1 MSQSTPG
8 VDLARLA
15 PGLGKTCD
23 DYLVSYRAELED
35 AIRNGEGGVAV
46 AERHARVV
54 DGMLGAL
61 YCAADAASRA
71 VGRAP
76 KGKVALVAVGGYG
89 RGVLGLRSDID
100 LLFLAEHPDDPAVAA
115 LAEALLYPLWDL
127 KLTIGHAVRG
137 VADTLRLAR
146 EDVTTATTLLDARR
160 IAGEPRLVQDLVR
173 GGREK
178 VFDVSLETF
187 IDSLDRD
194 VAARRDRFGGSLFL
208 LEPEVKLGYGG
219 LRDLDAMRWAA
230 AARFGTGKLSELV
243 VKGAVL
249 PREVKDLEEAREML
263 WRVRNWLHLRAGRRQ
278 DRLTFEDQEEVA
290 RRLGY
295 TDAATLGVEQFMH
308 DYYRAARSVATLA
321 DRVIARSRP
330 PARRGQGSVVDLGD
344 GVIVF
349 GSHLTLRDSDDL
361 GRDPVLALRLYC
373 HVVRRGLPPYEFA
386 RDAIARVAGD
396 PEWCERLRA
405 SAESAPLFLG
415 LLSHAG
421 DVPVARGS
429 ILGELHEL
437 GLLLAMV
444 PEFRSVTGRVQHDV
458 YHVYTVD
465 VHSVRAVD
473 RLRELARGELATE
486 LPLASRLAAETP
498 GRVALFVGLLLHDVG
513 KAHGKDHARTG
524 AAMARPIAERL
535 GLSASEVDHVEW
547 LVLEHLSLYHW
558 ATRRDTSDPE
568 TIAEVARSI
577 DAPDRLRDL
586 YLLTVADLS
595 TTSPTAMTS
604 WKARMLEDLY
614 LAVAAALEG
623 DDVAASHAL
632 RADAARADARSRL
645 AGETGGAAF
654 EEFLDSMP
662 DRYLLA
668 NPTDVVLF
676 HARAARDRGERP
688 VYLASRPGPSADVVE
703 LVVVTDDRP
712 GLLADVAAVLSSNR
726 FDVSAAQIYTRGRA
740 GRPEEAFDVFHVR
753 RVGRAAPGADP
764 AALAKIEKDLDALL
778 AGRTTT
784 ETLLAGR
791 EKPPSWAP
799 KGPGVRTE
807 VRVDNHVSRRFTV
820 VDVYTRDVPGLLHTI
835 ARVLHEQGLTIAL
848 SKVNTEGNRV
858 ADVFYVAQPGG
869 GKVGDL
875 AKLGRLPIVLRE
887 AIARLHTNRDRAE
900 VGE

>member
-8 VDLARLA
+8 VDLGRLA
-15 PGLGKTCD
+15 PGLGKTCG
-23 DYLVSYRAELED
+23 DYLVSYRAELE
-35 AIRNGEGGVAV
+35 AAVRAGEGGVAV
-46 AERHARVV
+46 AERHARVL

-71 VGRAP
+71 ASRAP
-76 KGKVALVAVGGYG
+76 RGRVALVGVGGYG

-160 IAGEPRLVQDLVR
+160 IAGDSKLVQDLVK

-178 VFDVSLETF
+178 LFDVSLEAF
-187 IDSLDRD
+187 VDSLEGD
-194 VAARRDRFGGSLFL
+194 VMARRERFGGSLFL

-230 AARFGTGKLSELV
+230 GARFGTCKLAELV
-243 VKGAVL
+243 VKGALL
-249 PREVKDLEEAREML
+249 PREVKELDDAREML

-290 RRLGY
+290 RQLGY
-295 TDAATLGVEQFMH
+295 ADGPTLGVEQFMH
-308 DYYRAARSVATLA
+308 AYYRAARSVATLA
-321 DRVIARSRP
+321 DRVIVRSRP
-330 PARRGQGSVVDLGD
+330 PSRRGQGSVVDLGD
-344 GVIVF
+344 GVIIF
-349 GSHLTLRDSDDL
+349 GSYLTLRNSEEL
-361 GRDPVLALRLYC
+361 ATDPALALRLYR
-373 HVVRRGLPPYEFA
+373 HVAHRGLPPYEFA

-396 PEWCERLRA
+396 PEWCERLR
-405 SAESAPLFLG
+405 SSPESAPHFLA

-421 DVPVARGS
+421 DAPVARGS

-444 PEFRSVTGRVQHDV
+444 PEFGSVTGRVQHDV

-473 RLRELARGELATE
+473 RLRELARGDLAAD

-498 GRVALFVGLLLHDVG
+498 GRVPLFVGLLLHDVG
-513 KAHGKDHARTG
+513 KAHGKDHARKG
-524 AAMARPIAERL
+524 ALMAGPIGTRL
-535 GLSASEVDHVEW
+535 GLAPAEVAHVEW
-547 LVLEHLSLYHW
+547 LVLEHLSLYHG

-577 DAPDRLRDL
+577 QTPDRLRDL
-586 YLLTVADLS
+586 FLLTVADLS

-614 LAVAAALEG
+614 LAVGAALGAE
-623 DDVAASHAL
+623 DATATH
-632 RADAARADARSRL
+632 AARADASRAEARARL
-645 AGETGGAAF
+645 AGEPGAAVL
-654 EEFLDSMP
+654 EQFLDSMP

-668 NPTDVVLF
+668 NPIDVVLV
-676 HARAARDRGERP
+676 HARAARDRGDLT
-688 VYLASRPGPSADVVE
+688 VHLASRPGPSADVVE

-726 FDVSAAQIYTRGRA
+726 FDVTAAQIYTRARP
-740 GRPEEAFDVFHVR
+740 GRPEEAFDVFHAC
-753 RVGRAAPGADP
+753 RVGRSVSCADP
-764 AALAKIEKDLDALL
+764 AALAKIGKDIDALLSGRTTTRALL
-778 AGRTTT
+778 AGR
-784 ETLLAGR
+784 AR
-791 EKPPSWAP
+791 PPSWAP
-799 KGPGVRTE
+799 KGPGVPTE

-820 VDVYTRDVPGLLHTI
+820 VDVYTRDMPGLLHTI

-858 ADVFYVAQPGG
+858 ADVFYVTQPGG
-869 GKVGDL
+869 GKVDL
-875 AKLGRLPIVLRE
+875 ARLGRLPIVLRE
-887 AIARLHTNRDRAE
+887 AIARLQADRG
-900 VGE
+900 GEDTGA